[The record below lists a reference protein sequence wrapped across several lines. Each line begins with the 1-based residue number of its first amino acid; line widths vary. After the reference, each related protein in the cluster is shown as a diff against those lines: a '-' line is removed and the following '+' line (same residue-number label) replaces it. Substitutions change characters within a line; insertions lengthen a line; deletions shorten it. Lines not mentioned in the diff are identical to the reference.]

1 MRKIIFA
8 LLLFASQAAGQE
20 ITSLTLYEVDSTA
33 SSNYPLSFGH
43 PFAQGDVDS
52 SVVVS
57 VDGTPVT
64 TQFDV
69 KRHWPD
75 GSIKFGIVSIVIPS
89 ISVGDTVT
97 LSISASNTTNNTGQL
112 TKTQILAEDV
122 ESVINLT
129 GLSDSGYSGN
139 LSASFYGAIDSL
151 ATMEYWMQGA
161 VCTEV
166 LARQNL
172 NNSLNAK
179 WEARFYPGT
188 DYGVRISNVIEN
200 VEGEYRGNVTY
211 SASIDTG
218 TSSSTSTAYSKS
230 SFQHNFCSRWRKVL
244 WVGPEPPEVELH
256 YDLSYLIS
264 TGSVMNYDTSLTV
277 PGATLSDAYAA
288 WQSTDHDIM
297 GNGSIRE
304 YFPTTGGREDLGML
318 PTWGAR
324 YLLSMDNRMKEIVLG
339 NGEMSG
345 SISFHYRESD
355 SGNAHYGLPISIDDR
370 PTISTKEPD
379 CTNEGTVADRLP
391 TGIGTLTTPWT
402 VDRAHMPSLA
412 YLPYLIT
419 GDYFFYEEL
428 MYWGHYVISR
438 EAWQRNEDVGVIAD
452 QVRGEAWA
460 GRTLANAAAFA
471 LDGSAE
477 REYLTQK
484 LSNNIVAW
492 HAEQD
497 RYPLNYWGIDIY
509 GSTSG
514 TTPDVQH
521 ITSPWMEDFML
532 LSLQHMD
539 NLGYPARQI
548 IDWYH
553 VFAVNRCTHPDFN
566 VYNAAVQHFPA
577 QYTDDTYPQTWAQAD
592 SAIIDQPT
600 SFPASD
606 IPYGYRAN
614 ALAAMSCL
622 TGYEGGQAGY
632 DFLLSNINITEAQFS
647 DDPTWAFIPSVDLEE
662 SMTLTSASVTGGV
675 LTVNWSDTSSATEWQ
690 VQATINGTNS
700 YTILVDSASASFPV
714 AAGTIDIKITGNASG
729 TAQGGAS
736 SS

>member
-33 SSNYPLSFGH
+33 SVNYPLSFGH

-52 SVVVS
+52 SISVS

-89 ISVGDTVT
+89 ISTGDTVT
-97 LSISASNTTNNTGQL
+97 LSISASTTTNNTGHM
-112 TKTQILAEDV
+112 TKAQILAEDV

-151 ATMEYWMQGA
+151 TTMEYWMQGA

-277 PGATLSDAYAA
+277 SESVMAARYATWLAA
-288 WQSTDHDIM
+288 DTDIM
-297 GNGSIRE
+297 GNGSILLS
-304 YFPTTGGREDLGML
+304 FPTTGGREDIGIL
-318 PTWGAR
+318 PAWSAR
-324 YLLSMDNRMKEIVLG
+324 YLLSMDNRMREIVLG
-339 NGEMSG
+339 NGELSG
-345 SISFHYRESD
+345 GIPMHYRESA
-355 SGNAHYGLPISIDDR
+355 SGNAHYGLPISVDDR

-379 CTNEGTVADRLP
+379 CTNEGDVADRLP
-391 TGIGTLTTPWT
+391 AGIGTLTTPWT

-438 EAWQRNEDVGVIAD
+438 EAWERLTSTGIIAD
-452 QVRGEAWA
+452 QIRGEAWA

-497 RYPLNYWGIDIY
+497 DYPLDYWDISPY
-509 GSTSG
+509 ASTDG
-514 TTPDVQH
+514 LTADVQLG
-521 ITSPWMEDFML
+521 TSPWQEDFVL
-532 LSLQHMD
+532 LSLTHMD
-539 NLGYPARQI
+539 NLGFSSRQI

-553 VFAVNRCTHPDFN
+553 TFHVNRCTHPDFN
-566 VYNAAVQHFPA
+566 HFNAAAYRFPA
-577 QYTDDTYPQTWAQAD
+577 QYTDGTYPQTWAQANA
-592 SAIIDQPT
+592 SYIDQPT
-600 SFPASD
+600 SLGD
-606 IPYGYRAN
+606 PYWPYSYQFVAM
-614 ALAAMSCL
+614 AAMSCL
-622 TGYEGGQAGY
+622 TGYPNGQAGY
-632 DFLLSNINITEAQFS
+632 NFYVANVTNQSLLN